1 MNPTESTP
9 DESREAMSAHL
20 LTTHYLMAEMLS
32 KLTLVQAKLLFG
44 CVDYLMRHPQNTDPV
59 ITNKKT
65 GQEVTIGM
73 MAGLIGYFFMNS
85 YAENTAAAILDL
97 KITEK
102 DISDTYM
109 ELVNKFQD
117 KVAFNRNV

>member
-1 MNPTESTP
+1 MDPTESTL
-9 DESREAMSAHL
+9 DESRAAMNAHL

-32 KLTLVQAKLLFG
+32 KLTMVQAKLLFG
-44 CVDYLMRHPQNTDPV
+44 CVDYLMKHPQSDEPV

-65 GQEVTIGM
+65 GQDVTIGM

-97 KITEK
+97 KLTDK

-109 ELVNKFQD
+109 ELVNKFKD
-117 KVAFNRNV
+117 TLKHGVTR